1 MKKLFRRF
9 FKWAM
14 HDDGSEPVQVDR
26 LNPSYDFG
34 RTNKSMQFT
43 VIKAE
48 NGTVLQTYSYNI
60 DGALFW
66 VVPAGSSIGNM
77 VDTVLVAE
85 KLK

>member
-1 MKKLFRRF
+1 MKNLIRKL

-14 HDDGSEPVQVDR
+14 HDDRSEPMQVDS
-26 LNPSYDFG
+26 LNPSYGLG
-34 RTNKSMQFT
+34 RTNRSTQFT

-48 NGTVLQTYSYNI
+48 NGTVIQTYSYNI
-60 DGALFW
+60 EGASFW

>member
-1 MKKLFRRF
+1 MRKMLYKF
-9 FKWAM
+9 FSWVMSYGAEPIQPRSPNV
-14 HDDGSEPVQVDR
+14 HD
-26 LNPSYDFG
+26 LG
-34 RTNKSMQFT
+34 RSNRSTQFT

-48 NGTVLQTYSYNI
+48 NGTVLQTYNYSI

-66 VVPAGSSIGNM
+66 VVPEGSSVGNM

>member
-1 MKKLFRRF
+1 MKNLIRRL

-14 HDDGSEPVQVDR
+14 HDDGAEPIQPRSPNVHD
-26 LNPSYDFG
+26 LG
-34 RTNKSMQFT
+34 RSNRSMQFT

-48 NGTVLQTYSYNI
+48 NGTVLQTYNYSI
-60 DGALFW
+60 DGVLFW
-66 VVPAGSSIGNM
+66 VVPEGSSIGNM